1 MHLKGLNDFLPP
13 RPPEGSR
20 EGFLCPV
27 LMTLLLN
34 KMLFLLTFVG

>member
-13 RPPEGSR
+13 RPPEGSP